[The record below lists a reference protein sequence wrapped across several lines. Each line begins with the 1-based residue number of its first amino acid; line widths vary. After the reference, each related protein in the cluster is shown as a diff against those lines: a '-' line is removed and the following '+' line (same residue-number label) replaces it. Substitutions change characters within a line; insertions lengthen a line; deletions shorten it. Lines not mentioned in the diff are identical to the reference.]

1 MLRRLAVASFA
12 LTAAACAGTQ
22 KADTAAPGAQP
33 MSKEERVRITNQPPF
48 DLVSCFPREL
58 KVPEQSSQGVV
69 LGALLSARPQVLEC
83 LVDPKNR
90 GAAPATKINVKTTLT
105 DQGATHAISGENLTP
120 EGQACIQKVLD
131 TQVQPAA
138 LTKGA
143 QPVEGTIPFEHTAS
157 GLNSVTFGIN
167 EGSDFTG
174 AVRLAQPSWCEC
186 YANFKDKVPP
196 ALTAKVKLVKTQPT
210 PAEVVF
216 EASGSTEGDQL
227 AACLQPKIAALPAKL
242 TSDELGFAYR
252 FVHFNSQASEE
263 ASATL
268 PPELRFL
275 QLDLL
280 RTQRAADQAMADG
293 ARGPAA
299 QAFANVVDRYQ
310 KTKDY
315 KLFDELESKC
325 NALVAADTRVTE
337 ATEGRLATEKAALAI
352 AQEMK
357 TKDAEGWGEAEAAT
371 QKNLD
376 ETQKELAEAQK
387 IATQD
392 KGACPK
398 KTYKK

>member
-12 LTAAACAGTQ
+12 LTAACAGTQ
-22 KADTAAPGAQP
+22 KTDAGAAGGGQNVPT
-33 MSKEERVRITNQPPF
+33 EERVKITNQPPF

-58 KVPEQSSQGVV
+58 KMPEQASQGVV

-90 GAAPATKINVKTTLT
+90 GPAPATKINVKTTLT

-120 EGQACIQKVLD
+120 EGTACIQKVLD

-138 LTKGA
+138 LAKGA
-143 QPVEGTIPFEHTAS
+143 QPVEATIPFEHTAS
-157 GLNSVTFGIN
+157 GLNSVSFGIN

-174 AVRLAQPSWCEC
+174 AVRLAQPTWCDC

-196 ALTAKVKLVKTQPT
+196 TLTAKIRLVKAQQT
-210 PAEVVF
+210 PAEVTF
-216 EASGSTEGDQL
+216 EPSGSTEGDQL
-227 AACLQPKIAALPAKL
+227 AACLQPKIAALPTKL
-242 TSDELGFAYR
+242 SSDELGFGYR

-268 PPELRFL
+268 APELRFL

-299 QAFANVVDRYQ
+299 QAFAEVVDRYQ
-310 KTKDY
+310 KTKNY

-352 AQEMK
+352 ATEMK
-357 TKDAEGWGEAEAAT
+357 AKDAEGWSEAEAAT

>member
-12 LTAAACAGTQ
+12 LTTACAGAQ
-22 KADTAAPGAQP
+22 KPDASAAGAKSTP
-33 MSKEERVRITNQPPF
+33 TEERVRITNQPPF

-58 KVPEQSSQGVV
+58 KMPEQNSQGVV
-69 LGALLSARPQVLEC
+69 LGALLAVRPQVQEC

-90 GAAPATKINVKTTLT
+90 GPAEATKVQVKTTVT
-105 DQGATHAISGENLTP
+105 DQGATHAITGENLTP

-131 TQVQPAA
+131 THVQPAA
-138 LTKGA
+138 LAKGA
-143 QPVEGTIPFEHTAS
+143 QPVEGTLPFEHTAS
-157 GLNSVTFGIN
+157 GLNSVKFGIN

-174 AVRLAQPSWCEC
+174 AVRLAQPSWCDC

-196 ALTAKVKLVKTQPT
+196 ALTAKVKLVKTQQTPT
-210 PAEVVF
+210 EVTF
-216 EASGSTEGDQL
+216 EPSGSTEGDQL

-242 TSDELGFAYR
+242 SSDELGFGYR
-252 FVHFNSQASEE
+252 FVHFNSAASQE
-263 ASATL
+263 ASASM

-275 QLDLL
+275 QLDLV
-280 RTQRAADQAMADG
+280 RTQRAADQAIADG
-293 ARGPAA
+293 ARTPAA
-299 QAFANVVDRYQ
+299 QAFASVVDRYQ

-315 KLFDELESKC
+315 KLFDELERTC

-337 ATEGRLATEKAALAI
+337 ATQGRLETEQAALAI
-352 AQEMK
+352 ATEMK
-357 TKDAEGWGEAEAAT
+357 AKDAEGWTEAEAAT

>member
-12 LTAAACAGTQ
+12 LTAACAGTQ
-22 KADTAAPGAQP
+22 KTDSAAAGGQP
-33 MSKEERVRITNQPPF
+33 MSKEERVKITNQPPF
-48 DLVSCFPREL
+48 DLVSCFPREM
-58 KVPEQSSQGVV
+58 KMPEQSSQGVI
-69 LGALLSARPQVLEC
+69 LGALLSARPQVQEC

-90 GAAPATKINVKTTLT
+90 GPAAATKLNVKTTLT

-131 TQVQPAA
+131 TQVQPAVLA
-138 LTKGA
+138 KGA
-143 QPVEGTIPFEHTAS
+143 QPVEASIPFEHSAS

-174 AVRLAQPSWCEC
+174 AVRLSQPGWCDC

-196 ALTAKVKLVKTQPT
+196 TLTAKVKLVKAQQT
-210 PAEVVF
+210 PAEVTF
-216 EASGSTEGDQL
+216 APSGSTEGDQL
-227 AACLQPKIAALPAKL
+227 AACLQSKIAALPAKL
-242 TSDELGFAYR
+242 TSDELGFSYR
-252 FVHFNSQASEE
+252 FVHFNSQASTE

-268 PPELRFL
+268 APELRFL

-293 ARGPAA
+293 ARAPAA
-299 QAFANVVDRYQ
+299 QSFAEVVDRYQ
-310 KTKDY
+310 KTKNY
-315 KLFDELESKC
+315 RLFDELASKC
-325 NALVAADTRVTE
+325 NALVEADTRITE
-337 ATEGRLATEKAALAI
+337 ATQGRLATEQAALSI

-357 TKDAEGWGEAEAAT
+357 AKDAEGWSDAEAAT

-398 KTYKK
+398 KTYK

>member
-12 LTAAACAGTQ
+12 LTVAACAGQQ
-22 KADTAAPGAQP
+22 KPDAAAAGKAVPT
-33 MSKEERVRITNQPPF
+33 EEKVRITNQPPF

-58 KVPEQSSQGVV
+58 KMPEQNSQGVV
-69 LGALLSARPQVLEC
+69 LGALLSARPQVQEC

-90 GAAPATKINVKTTLT
+90 GPEAATKVEVKTTVS
-105 DQGATHAISGENLTP
+105 DQGATHVVSGQNLTP
-120 EGQACIQKVLD
+120 EGTACIQKVLD

-138 LTKGA
+138 LAKGA
-143 QPVEGTIPFEHTAS
+143 APVEATLPFEHTAS
-157 GLNSVTFGIN
+157 GLNSVKFGIN

-174 AVRLAQPSWCEC
+174 AVRLAQPSWCDC
-186 YANFKDKVPP
+186 YASFKDKVPP
-196 ALTAKVKLVKTQPT
+196 ALTAKVKLVKAQQT
-210 PAEVVF
+210 PAQVTF
-216 EASGSTEGDQL
+216 EPSGSTEGDQL
-227 AACLQPKIAALPAKL
+227 AACLQPKLAALPAKL
-242 TSDELGFAYR
+242 SSDELNFSYR
-252 FVHFNSQASEE
+252 FVHFNSNATSE

-268 PPELRFL
+268 PSELRFL
-275 QLDLL
+275 QLDLV
-280 RTQRAADQAMADG
+280 RTQRAADQAIADG
-293 ARGPAA
+293 ARTPAA
-299 QAFANVVDRYQ
+299 QAFAEVVDRYQ
-310 KTKDY
+310 KTKNY

-337 ATEGRLATEKAALAI
+337 SIQGRQETEQAALAI

-357 TKDAEGWGEAEAAT
+357 VKDAEGWTEAEAAT

-376 ETQKELAEAQK
+376 ETVKELAEAQK